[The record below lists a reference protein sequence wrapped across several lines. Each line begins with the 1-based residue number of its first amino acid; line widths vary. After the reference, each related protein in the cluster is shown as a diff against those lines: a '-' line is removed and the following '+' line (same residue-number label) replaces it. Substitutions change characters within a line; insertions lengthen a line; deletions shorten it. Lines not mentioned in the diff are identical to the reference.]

1 MTREVESVPFTGP
14 IFGGLR
20 VGKMI
25 LIQGQPQLTV
35 KSFAVNLLCPNGDV
49 AFHFNPRFDE
59 GRVVVC
65 NSQQG
70 GRWGPEE
77 RALGMAFQAGAY
89 FELIVH
95 VQAHCY
101 QVSINGSHFLE
112 YRHRV
117 PFYSVQTLEVKGDL
131 SLNHISFPERNVPP
145 PFAPPAYSAIAAT
158 HVSSAFAQPNF
169 GPPRGSVSIS
179 LTGIDPMRPQGNNNR
194 VTLSNPAVP
203 LLVAIPACFTQN
215 RKITIVGNVP
225 HNANRFHVNLKN
237 SLNGNV
243 ALHVNPRL
251 KEGELVRNTQVNG
264 SWGSEERH
272 GSAMPFSRGQAF
284 QMEIT
289 SQKAAYQV
297 TVNGVIV
304 CQYTHRIPPGQVDQL
319 EIAGDV
325 SLSCVQY

>member
-1 MTREVESVPFTGP
+1 MALQQPIMNPSVPFTGP

-20 VGKMI
+20 QGTMI
-25 LIQGQPQLTV
+25 LIQGHPQTTV
-35 KSFAVNLLCPNGDV
+35 KRFDINLLCQNGDV

-65 NSQQG
+65 NTMQQG
-70 GRWGPEE
+70 QWGPEE
-77 RALGMAFQAGAY
+77 RALGMAFQAGVY
-89 FELIVH
+89 FEVIIN
-95 VQAHCY
+95 VQAQCY

-112 YRHRV
+112 YRHRI
-117 PFYSVQTLEVKGDL
+117 PFYTVQTLEIKGDV
-131 SLNHISFPERNVPP
+131 SLNCINFPGTNVPP
-145 PFAPPAYSAIAAT
+145 PYAPPAYNVIAAT
-158 HVSSAFAQPNF
+158 NVSSMFAQPNF
-169 GPPRGSVSIS
+169 GPPRGSGKKKWNQS
-179 LTGIDPMRPQGNNNR
+179 NNR

-203 LLVAIPACFTQN
+203 FLVAIPAYFTQN
-215 RKITIVGNVP
+215 RKITIVGNVA

-243 ALHVNPRL
+243 ALHINPRL
-251 KEGELVRNTQVNG
+251 KEGTLVRNTLING

-272 GSAMPFSRGQAF
+272 LSAMPFSRGHAF

-289 SQKAAYQV
+289 NLKAAYQV
-297 TVNGVIV
+297 TVNGAMV

-325 SLSCVQY
+325 ALSCVQY